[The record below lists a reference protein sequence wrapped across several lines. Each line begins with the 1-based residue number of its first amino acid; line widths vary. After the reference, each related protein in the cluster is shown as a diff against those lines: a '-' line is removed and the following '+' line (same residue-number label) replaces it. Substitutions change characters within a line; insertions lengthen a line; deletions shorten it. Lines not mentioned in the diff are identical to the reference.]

1 MRGGS
6 LTHYRPEPSQGGG
19 GFVKDIVKGAIV
31 DGWKGLNSGRIPLT
45 CLKGAKG
52 HIKRGVKRKALNYI
66 STQAK
71 RRLDNI
77 FGE

>member
-6 LTHYRPEPSQGGG
+6 LTRYRPDPSQGGG
-19 GFVKDIVKGAIV
+19 GFVRDIVKGAII

-45 CLKGAKG
+45 NLKGAKQQ
-52 HIKRGVKRKALNYI
+52 IKRGVKRKALNFI
-66 STQAK
+66 NTQAK
-71 RRLDNI
+71 KRLTDI